1 MRLLVVA
8 FSYFGVLLLV
18 VITHLA
24 GLWSYPSL
32 PQPTGGSSGESTE
45 STGGA
50 TTNGG
55 STTEAAETT
64 DSQEEE
70 PSGSSPA
77 TSKEPPPIVTA
88 GGYTVGAR
96 CALWS
101 VGGFDLYYYP
111 IDPAAVCVQ
120 PPGSSVQAGTRP
132 ASTAEIP
139 PNCAVAPD
147 AVVYCIIGGR
157 LSAETLRLFY
167 NRGELETPRVTS

>member
-1 MRLLVVA
+1 MRLLAVA
-8 FSYFGVLLLV
+8 LSYFGVLLLV
-18 VITHLA
+18 VIAHLA
-24 GLWSYPSL
+24 GLWSYASL
-32 PQPTGGSSGESTE
+32 PQPTGGSPGESA
-45 STGGA
+45 GGA

-55 STTEAAETT
+55 STTEVAETP
-64 DSQEEE
+64 DSQEEG
-70 PSGSSPA
+70 PSRSSPA
-77 TSKEPPPIVTA
+77 ASEEPPPIVTA

-132 ASTAEIP
+132 TSAAEIP

-147 AVVYCIIGGR
+147 AVVYCTIGGQ

-167 NRGELETPRVTS
+167 NRGELETPRATS